1 MEENKIQPE
10 QEVPA
15 PAPVVEPKSKYDY
28 GPNDKPKGRATV
40 VPDEPVDLFPPE
52 HEDLEEPTTS
62 K

>member
-1 MEENKIQPE
+1 MEEPKTQPKLE
-10 QEVPA
+10 EETVPA
-15 PAPVVEPKSKYDY
+15 PEPKSRYDY

-52 HEDLEEPTTS
+52 HEDLEQPSTE